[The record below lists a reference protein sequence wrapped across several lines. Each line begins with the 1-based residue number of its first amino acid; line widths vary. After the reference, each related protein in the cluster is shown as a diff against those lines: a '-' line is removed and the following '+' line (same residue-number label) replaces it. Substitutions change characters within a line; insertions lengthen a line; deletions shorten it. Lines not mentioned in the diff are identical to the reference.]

1 MLMTCDVK
9 PAPFAQ
15 RGISLMEALITIII
29 LAFGILGLANLQ
41 AKMQT
46 AEVESY
52 ARSQA
57 LVMVDDMAAR
67 VSANRANAAAYVAL
81 AATGN
86 PAGTGDAQPTDCS
99 GIATLA
105 DRDVCEWSNAL
116 KGSTEQAGGIA
127 VGAMIGGRGCIDQ
140 LAGVDPPSFRI
151 AVVWQGLSPT
161 IAPSAGIDCAKAGAP
176 YGGNDAFR
184 RVVTNVVSVASL
196 APGP

>member
-1 MLMTCDVK
+1 MTRDVK
-9 PAPFAQ
+9 PAPVAQ

-29 LAFGILGLANLQ
+29 LAFGVLGLANLQ

-57 LVMVDDMAAR
+57 LVLIGDMAAR

-99 GIATLA
+99 GIGVLA

-116 KGSTEQAGGIA
+116 KGSSEQSGGGVA

-140 LAGVDPPSFRI
+140 LAGIDPPSFRVTV
-151 AVVWQGLSPT
+151 AWQGLSPT
-161 IAPSAGIDCAKAGAP
+161 IAPAAGIDCAQAL
-176 YGGNDAFR
+176 YGGNDAYR
-184 RVVTNVVSVASL
+184 RIITNVVSVASL
-196 APGP
+196 APEP

>member
-1 MLMTCDVK
+1 ML
-9 PAPFAQ
+9 
-15 RGISLMEALITIII
+15 EALITIVI

-57 LVMVDDMAAR
+57 LVLLDDMAAR

-81 AATGN
+81 APTAT
-86 PAGTGDAQPTDCS
+86 PAGTGDGQPTDCVAAFPVP
-99 GIATLA
+99 GPN
-105 DRDVCEWSNAL
+105 RDVCEWSNAL
-116 KGSTEQAGGIA
+116 KGGAELSGVIA

-140 LAGVDPPSFRI
+140 LAGVDPPSYRI
-151 AVVWQGLSPT
+151 AVAWQGLNPT
-161 IAPSAGIDCAKAGAP
+161 IAPNAGIDCAQALYGA
-176 YGGNDAFR
+176 NDAYR
-184 RVVTNVVSVASL
+184 RIVTKIVSIANL

>member
-1 MLMTCDVK
+1 MKRAAK
-9 PAPFAQ
+9 PAPVAQ
-15 RGISLMEALITIII
+15 RGISLFEALITIVI

-57 LVMVDDMAAR
+57 LVLVDDMAAR

-81 AATGN
+81 APTGTE
-86 PAGTGDAQPTDCS
+86 AGTGDAQPTDCS
-99 GIATLA
+99 GIGVLA

-116 KGSTEQAGGIA
+116 KGSAELAGAVA
-127 VGAMIGGRGCIDQ
+127 VGAMVGGRGCVDQ
-140 LAGVDPPSFRI
+140 LAGVDPPSFRVTV
-151 AVVWQGLSPT
+151 AWQGLSPT
-161 IAPSAGIDCAKAGAP
+161 IAPAAGMDCAQALYGA
-176 YGGNDAFR
+176 NDAFR
-184 RVVTNVVSVASL
+184 RVVTKVVSIANL